1 MLEIIKL
8 NMINLNQ
15 TYTKF
20 IISYD
25 KGIRIYEIKDIEK
38 DSINHSKKFIFI
50 FLFKLKSQKNR
61 KRRFYFTSTKRK
73 Y

>member
-15 TYTKF
+15 TQTKF

-25 KGIRIYEIKDIEK
+25 KGIRIYDLKNIEI
-38 DSINHSKKFIFI
+38 DSINHGKKMI
-50 FLFKLKSQKNR
+50 
-61 KRRFYFTSTKRK
+61 
-73 Y
+73 